1 MEEISKYQKLWD
13 YIKNVDKSEILI
25 SFEDVKNICGF
36 GIDHSFLRYKK
47 SWKILD
53 MKLKKFHWKTKLCS
67 LLSLVK
73 NKGE

>member
-47 SWKILD
+47 S
-53 MKLKKFHWKTKLCS
+53 
-67 LLSLVK
+67 
-73 NKGE
+73 